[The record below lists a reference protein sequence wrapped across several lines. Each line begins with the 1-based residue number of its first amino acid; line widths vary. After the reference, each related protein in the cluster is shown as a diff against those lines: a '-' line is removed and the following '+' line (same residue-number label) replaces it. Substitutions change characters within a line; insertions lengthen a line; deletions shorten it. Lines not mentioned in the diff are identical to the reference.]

1 MFYHFIKKIAY
12 KSIRQS
18 SKEQQ
23 MKGKKKTK
31 DRCWA
36 GYEPT
41 PGKKAYSPGSCR
53 PIKKSGSKKSK

>member
-1 MFYHFIKKIAY
+1 
-12 KSIRQS
+12 
-18 SKEQQ
+18 